1 MKKYEFSIVASGL
14 NPEAE
19 DFEQRF
25 YNAGCDDATI
35 SFQKGHIIV
44 DFTRE
49 ANSIDEALVSA
60 VKGVETAGA
69 RVDRV
74 EPDPLVS
81 LADIAHRTG
90 MTRAAMTQYSKG
102 QRGKDFPPP
111 VVRVTSDSPLWDWAT
126 VAKWLFRGNSG
137 PCRDEHTDAAST
149 AHPYHELRD
158 DDIRDLIS
166 DAGRAFPVTHS
177 LHRDVISVSPG
188 VCDFWWIYAR
198 RCIRNCCRYRRHFF
212 RSAVPGHG
220 CRCCIRRDVLFREGV
235 AWQIDR

>member
-1 MKKYEFSIVASGL
+1 MKKYEFSIIASGL
-14 NPEAE
+14 DPEAE

-44 DFTRE
+44 DFARE
-49 ANSIDEALVSA
+49 ANSIDEAIVSA

-69 RVDRV
+69 QVDRV

-102 QRGKDFPPP
+102 QRGKGFPPP

-126 VAKWLFRGNSG
+126 VARWLFQNEKISRDTAIQAEAVRAANAAIESHEPKLQEALRGSLQSY
-137 PCRDEHTDAAST
+137 EKSLEKKAA
-149 AHPYHELRD
+149 
-158 DDIRDLIS
+158 
-166 DAGRAFPVTHS
+166 
-177 LHRDVISVSPG
+177 
-188 VCDFWWIYAR
+188 
-198 RCIRNCCRYRRHFF
+198 
-212 RSAVPGHG
+212 
-220 CRCCIRRDVLFREGV
+220 
-235 AWQIDR
+235 